1 MHTKSHKLSCNWKFA
16 WKLLKICLILANR
29 METNTA
35 RAHTLNSHHLLC
47 HRTFSVCVSSE
58 NYNNASECALCLLA
72 AVAYSERC
80 LRDTFFSLWFAR
92 ASISFQ
98 YFRVDI
104 ALIISRFAF
113 NLVSFNTLR
122 MRKLE
127 KMNFTWKNEER
138 KKRLDARNA
147 HENNTWNDSQIKH
160 TLYCFQ
166 SAPFFFKYIFENWF
180 EGPCFGARELI

>member
-138 KKRLDARNA
+138 KNDWMLVMRMKSSLEMIHKSNTLFIIFNRL
-147 HENNTWNDSQIKH
+147 HFFQI
-160 TLYCFQ
+160 
-166 SAPFFFKYIFENWF
+166 YIWK
-180 EGPCFGARELI
+180 LIRRTMFRS